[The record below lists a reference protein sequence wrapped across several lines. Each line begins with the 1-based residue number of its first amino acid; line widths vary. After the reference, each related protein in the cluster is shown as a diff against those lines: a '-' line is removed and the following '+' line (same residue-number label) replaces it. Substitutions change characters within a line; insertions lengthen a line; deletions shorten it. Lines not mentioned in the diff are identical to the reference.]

1 MKERRTA
8 LGRVTELAE
17 NVAAGVKRRQQA
29 RAPRAVLYD
38 AAGRPRT
45 LPVAGD
51 AAVRLIEV
59 AGMLVE
65 LTAPAS
71 DALDSEPEEE

>member
-8 LGRVTELAE
+8 FGRVTELAE
-17 NVAAGVKRRQQA
+17 TVAAGVKRRQQA

-38 AAGRPRT
+38 ADGRPRT
-45 LPVAGD
+45 LPAAGD
-51 AAVRLIEV
+51 EAIGLIEV

-65 LTAPAS
+65 LSGPVP
-71 DALDSEPEEE
+71 DPPEGEPEEE

>member
-8 LGRVTELAE
+8 LGRVTELAGT
-17 NVAAGVKRRQQA
+17 VAAGVKRRQQA

-45 LPVAGD
+45 LPAAGD
-51 AAVRLIEV
+51 EAVGMIQVAA
-59 AGMLVE
+59 MLVE
-65 LTAPAS
+65 LAAPAPEP
-71 DALDSEPEEE
+71 LEGEPEEE